1 LPQVLGGGFLSAPTS
16 KVGGR
21 TLTEPL
27 DGNAGTGNGVMHQNT
42 TNVVIGGSGPPPQRD
57 TLQRVF
63 GRHMSSSEPHIGGRA
78 DGGDGSGLGQHGA
91 LVGAGAG
98 TAVQCAEQEGAAH
111 PAVSSIA
118 AGGLTGA
125 SMALPHADQIQA
137 SFGRHSIAGINA
149 HVGGPAAD
157 ASAALGAQAYA
168 TGSSIAF
175 SKAPDLHTAAHEAAH
190 VIQQRAGV
198 HLKGGMGE
206 RGDVH
211 EQHAD
216 AVADKVVRGESAE
229 ALLDGYGGSGGGD
242 AVQCSF
248 TESRPIPGSNSGFE
262 IDLQTRNGAIATPAT
277 QSGMDGSIRFIP
289 GAGDRNSNVIAITQ
303 IVKLLDQRPATAG
316 RDLAPD
322 TLPPDR
328 RGRGALGTPGGILTD
343 DDPARGV
350 EGGFFT
356 DVHHRPN
363 AAGPATAPGNPLSP
377 RYNFQPAAPGTNTGV
392 GQTQQPAQYG
402 GGIGGRVGQT
412 PGFKRSDL
420 PEDIK
425 SAAMYD
431 FPGTA
436 ATTVDLD
443 FEFQSVAR
451 GEDTQHNYGSVN
463 WGFGLRAGV
472 VVNEHLNVVAG
483 ASATFDEALERHR
496 DWYVHEPVTIYFGF
510 DRDNVIGAEEAKIT
524 DLAGYLARNPRVL
537 MTLDGFADQIGNA
550 AYNVDL
556 SERRVRAVRNSILG
570 HHPAITAAQV
580 VANPVI
586 AGGGG
591 GHGISTAATDATSEV
606 PAGTGDQGGNAANGA
621 DQGREANRQFNRRVT
636 ITFSHPAGTGPGAP
650 GGVGAPP
657 APAGPAPVGP

>member
-1 LPQVLGGGFLSAPTS
+1 MYGGGSPGASAS

-27 DGNAGTGNGVMHQNT
+27 DGNAGTRNDAT
-42 TNVVIGGSGPPPQRD
+42 SAGGSAPPPQGD
-57 TLQRVF
+57 ALQRMF
-63 GRHMSSSEPHIGGRA
+63 GGPMSSG
-78 DGGDGSGLGQHGA
+78 
-91 LVGAGAG
+91 VGA
-98 TAVQCAEQEGAAH
+98 AVQCADQAGAVSDA
-111 PAVSSIA
+111 SSIA

-125 SMALPHADQIQA
+125 SMALPHADRIQA

-168 TGSSIAF
+168 TGSSVAF
-175 SKAPDLHTAAHEAAH
+175 SRSPELHTAAHEAAH
-190 VIQQRAGV
+190 VIQQRSGV
-198 HLKGGMGE
+198 HLKGGIGE

-229 ALLDGYGGSGGGD
+229 SLLDAYGGGGGGG

-248 TESRPIPGSNSGFE
+248 TESRPIPGSHSGFE

-277 QSGMDGSIRFIP
+277 QSGMDGSIRFVP

-343 DDPARGV
+343 DAPGV
-350 EGGFFT
+350 DGGFFT

-363 AAGPATAPGNPLSP
+363 AAAPAVGAGNPLSP
-377 RYNFQPAAPGTNTGV
+377 RYNFQPAAAGTNTGV

-402 GGIGGRVGQT
+402 GGTGGRVGQT
-412 PGFKRSDL
+412 PGFKRSDR

-436 ATTVDLD
+436 ATTIDLD

-463 WGFGLRAGV
+463 WGFGLRAGS
-472 VVNEHLNVVAG
+472 VVNEHLDVVAG

-496 DWYVHEPVTIYFGF
+496 DVFVHEPVTIYFAF
-510 DRDNVIGAEEAKIT
+510 DRDNVAGAEEAKIAG
-524 DLAGYLARNPRVL
+524 LAGYLARNGRVL

-556 SERRVRAVRNSILG
+556 SERRVRAVRTSLLG
-570 HHPAITAAQV
+570 HHPAITAAQL
-580 VANPVI
+580 VANPVV

-606 PAGTGDQGGNAANGA
+606 PAGTGDQNGNAANGA
-621 DQGREANRQFNRRVT
+621 DQSREANRQFNRRVT
-636 ITFSHPAGTGPGAP
+636 ITFSHPAGTGPAAP
-650 GGVGAPP
+650 GGVGGPP
-657 APAGPAPVGP
+657 APAGPAPGGP